1 MADLKQEV
9 QERRTGT
16 QDLIGKLN
24 QERDEMLML
33 FCRTAG
39 LEPYHSNQPVQAVL
53 QRFCQVLVDYVAVGH
68 FTLYERILNGTER
81 RQEIVRLAERLYPDI
96 AETTDA
102 AVLFNDKYDCEDH
115 CEIGD
120 SLAADLSALGE
131 KLATRIGLE
140 DQLIVALESKS

>member
-1 MADLKQEV
+1 MVDLEQQV

-16 QDLIGKLN
+16 QDLIYKLN
-24 QERDEMLML
+24 QERTEMLVL

-39 LEPYHSNQPVQAVL
+39 LEPYHSSQPIQEVL
-53 QRFCQVLVDYVAVGH
+53 QRFCQVLIDYVAVGH

-81 RQEIVRLAERLYPDI
+81 RQEVVRLAERLYPDI

-102 AVLFNDKYDCEDH
+102 AVSFNDKYDCEDH

-120 SLAADLSALGE
+120 GLSADLSALGE
-131 KLATRIGLE
+131 KLATRIALE
-140 DQLIVALESKS
+140 DQLIAALESKS